1 MSQPEAVQVRSSPN
15 ERTAGVLLGRIGL
28 LLRVVAIAIA
38 LAITRRVAAP
48 RPRRSLPQPER
59 NPVAKQART
68 TDLESRPRRPRT
80 RVSWPDRAVSR
91 PSNKGEHP
99 PSVPSRP

>member
-1 MSQPEAVQVRSSPN
+1 
-15 ERTAGVLLGRIGL
+15 
-28 LLRVVAIAIA
+28 LLRRIVATAIA
-38 LAITRRVAAP
+38 LTIARRLGVATP

-59 NPVAKQART
+59 NPVANQART
-68 TDLESRPRRPRT
+68 ADLESRPRRLRT

-91 PSNKGEHP
+91 PSNKGEHS